1 MLEALVLGVFMTT
14 IDSIGNNTTI
24 IPTTNKKV
32 NFRATANPYEPMD
45 VDTFIKQ
52 QKKEQK
58 KAKVNQG
65 IYYAFLGT
73 LAACSIGG
81 LYYAAKTSGGMAKKT
96 SELKEIW
103 SDLKNAAK
111 IDDLALPKN
120 LQDFTSEFKNCVNN
134 AELLKRRGGKPP
146 KSLLLYGPPG
156 TGKTTF
162 AKAIAK
168 EFPDSRF
175 ASLDVTNLGS
185 EFQSVSERNLNNAV
199 DMICKEAKANP
210 NKKYF
215 VFVDEID
222 SVMMVDNS
230 MSAKHSNDMLNE
242 FKKCFTEKLGKQ
254 DNIITIGATNLPIDV
269 EKGIALGGKKLDRPM
284 LDRFSEKVL
293 VDLPT
298 KEQIANTIKHYY
310 NQGPDLVTDKLKN
323 SSKELDIISEFLAKD
338 GRETSFRKLEAIL
351 AQTPRNMPNNEQKVD
366 IKDIVK
372 TIANKQNEL
381 NFSNQD
387 FMKLISDL
395 KINPS
400 EL

>member
-58 KAKVNQG
+58 KAKINQG

-73 LAACSIGG
+73 LGASAIASI
-81 LYYAAKTSGGMAKKT
+81 YYMRKQNKSLEKPVN
-96 SELKEIW
+96 ELKEIW
-103 SDLKNAAK
+103 SDLTKSSK
-111 IDDLALPKN
+111 LDDMALPDSLKK
-120 LQDFTSEFKNCVNN
+120 FTSKFKNSVENPDI
-134 AELLKRRGGKPP
+134 LKARGGRPT

-162 AKAIAK
+162 AKALAK
-168 EFPDSRF
+168 EFPDSKF
-175 ASLDVTNLGS
+175 ASLDVTSLGS
-185 EFQSVSERNLNNAV
+185 EYQSVSERNLNKAV
-199 DMICKEAKANP
+199 DMICQEADKDPA
-210 NKKYF
+210 KKFF
-215 VFVDEID
+215 VFIDEID
-222 SVMMVDNS
+222 SVMMVDNG
-230 MSAKHSNDMLNE
+230 MGAKHSNDMLNE
-242 FKKCFTEKLGKQ
+242 FKKCFTEKLGKRK
-254 DNIITIGATNLPIDV
+254 NIITIGATNLPIDV

-298 KEQIANTIKHYY
+298 KEQIANSVKYHYRDA
-310 NQGPDLVTDKLKN
+310 NLVSDKLKN
-323 SSKELDIISEFLAKD
+323 GSNELNIISEFLAKK
-338 GRETSFRKLEAIL
+338 EHNTSFRTLDSIYDATAASIKG
-351 AQTPRNMPNNEQKVD
+351 QDKKVD
-366 IKDIVK
+366 VIDIVR

-381 NFSNQD
+381 NFDNKE

>member
-1 MLEALVLGVFMTT
+1 MTT
-14 IDSIGNNTTI
+14 IDSIGNNITI

-73 LAACSIGG
+73 LGASAIASI
-81 LYYAAKTSGGMAKKT
+81 YYMRKQNKSLEKPVN
-96 SELKEIW
+96 ELKEIW
-103 SDLKNAAK
+103 SDLTKSSK
-111 IDDLALPKN
+111 LDDMALPDSLKK
-120 LQDFTSEFKNCVNN
+120 FTSKFKNSVENPDI
-134 AELLKRRGGKPP
+134 LKARGGRPT

-162 AKAIAK
+162 AKALAK
-168 EFPDSRF
+168 EFPDSKF
-175 ASLDVTNLGS
+175 ASLDVTSLGS
-185 EFQSVSERNLNNAV
+185 EYQSVSERNLNKAV
-199 DMICKEAKANP
+199 DMICQEADKDPA
-210 NKKYF
+210 KKFF
-215 VFVDEID
+215 VFIDEID
-222 SVMMVDNS
+222 SVMMVDNG
-230 MSAKHSNDMLNE
+230 MGAKHSNDMLNE
-242 FKKCFTEKLGKQ
+242 FKKCFTEKLGKRK
-254 DNIITIGATNLPIDV
+254 NIITIGATNLPIDV

-298 KEQIANTIKHYY
+298 KEQIANSVKYHYRDA
-310 NQGPDLVTDKLKN
+310 NLVSDKLKN
-323 SSKELDIISEFLAKD
+323 GSNELNIISEFLAKK
-338 GRETSFRKLEAIL
+338 EHNTSFRTLDSIYDATAASIKG
-351 AQTPRNMPNNEQKVD
+351 QDKKVD
-366 IKDIVK
+366 VVDIVR

-381 NFSNQD
+381 NFDNKE

>member
-1 MLEALVLGVFMTT
+1 MTT
-14 IDSIGNNTTI
+14 IDSIGNNITI

-32 NFRATANPYEPMD
+32 NFRATANPYEPID

-73 LAACSIGG
+73 LGASAIASI
-81 LYYAAKTSGGMAKKT
+81 YYMRKQNKSLEKPVN
-96 SELKEIW
+96 ELKEIW
-103 SDLKNAAK
+103 SDLTKSSK
-111 IDDLALPKN
+111 LDDMALPDSLKK
-120 LQDFTSEFKNCVNN
+120 FTSKFKNSVENPDV
-134 AELLKRRGGKPP
+134 LKARGGHPT

-162 AKAIAK
+162 AKALAK
-168 EFPDSRF
+168 EFPDSKF
-175 ASLDVTNLGS
+175 ASLDVTSLGS
-185 EFQSVSERNLNNAV
+185 EYQSVSERNLNKAV
-199 DMICKEAKANP
+199 DMICQEADKDPA
-210 NKKYF
+210 KKFF
-215 VFVDEID
+215 VFIDEID
-222 SVMMVDNS
+222 SVMMVDNG
-230 MSAKHSNDMLNE
+230 MGAKHSNDMLNE
-242 FKKCFTEKLGKQ
+242 FKKCFTEKLGKRK
-254 DNIITIGATNLPIDV
+254 NIITIGATNLPIDV

-298 KEQIANTIKHYY
+298 KEQIANSVKYHYRDA
-310 NQGPDLVTDKLKN
+310 NLVSDKLKN
-323 SSKELDIISEFLAKD
+323 GSNELNIISEFLAKK
-338 GRETSFRKLEAIL
+338 EHNTSFRTLDSIYDATAASIKG
-351 AQTPRNMPNNEQKVD
+351 QDKKVD
-366 IKDIVK
+366 VVDIVR

-381 NFSNQD
+381 NFDNKD